1 MVAGAGDGDGDRS
14 CNDEVNI
21 CHEMSRGVTRCH
33 APAAP
38 TRLNPF
44 WNRLLRFEVKKP
56 IKRKMIKGKFLQ
68 FNDKRKIL

>member
-1 MVAGAGDGDGDRS
+1 MATGAAMMKLISVTR
-14 CNDEVNI
+14 
-21 CHEMSRGVTRCH
+21 CHDVSRCH

-44 WNRLLRFEVKKP
+44 WKRLLRFEVKKP